1 VGYVLQ
7 GLGIYY
13 TARDIATLGLPAW
26 AWYLIGTIM
35 LSASFISIIV
45 NLRRENK
52 RLQGTVTAD
61 NSLRIMEWRQDYRK
75 PQKSQVTNIP
85 QTLSQI
91 WKTVADIMVQKKNKR
106 VPNQKLLDMTV
117 NLLAVP
123 KDDPILNADNYST
136 EDKIRKVTKRFES
149 RMGLRKSN
157 LKLEAEWRSRIAK
170 EMDICKIGLQLDE
183 SKEYTDLVKQLND
196 DRTHITRSKIDHA
209 IDGFLDNLHAL
220 YSVQLLF
227 SYANPKKK
235 LSIFPSKIR
244 GVLSRIEE
252 SSDRAMRGY
261 LRRLNENLEDYV
273 IGKDLHEQ

>member
-1 VGYVLQ
+1 MGCVLQ

-13 TARDIATLGLPAW
+13 TACDIATLGLPAW
-26 AWYLIGTIM
+26 AWYLVGTIM
-35 LSASFISIIV
+35 LSASFISIII
-45 NLRRENK
+45 NLRKENK
-52 RLQGTVTAD
+52 RLQGMITAD
-61 NSLRIMEWRQDYRK
+61 NDLRIMEWRQDYRK

-91 WKTVADIMVQKKNKR
+91 WKTVEGVMAQKKSRR
-106 VPNQKLLDMTV
+106 VPRQKLLNMIV
-117 NLLAVP
+117 SLLAVP
-123 KDDPILNADNYST
+123 KDDPILSADSYST
-136 EDKIRKVTKRFES
+136 EDKIRKITKRFES
-149 RMGLRKSN
+149 KLGLRKSN

-227 SYANPKKK
+227 SYANPKRK
-235 LSIFPSKIR
+235 LSIFPSRIR

-252 SSDRAMRGY
+252 SSDRAMRGF
-261 LRRLNENLEDYV
+261 LRRVNENLEDYAM
-273 IGKDLHEQ
+273 GKDLNEQ